1 MTNSLLEQMMRV
13 ILEEVT
19 QMWWFFLMSIL
30 LVGIIKGYRLDMRI
44 RNSVNRHGL
53 AGVVFAVLVGLVSPL
68 CACGI
73 LPIVI
78 SLAMM
83 GTPLA
88 PILALLATSPTMS
101 PDAFLLTWKGL
112 GAEWAWLKLGGA
124 SLLGLGV
131 GSMTLLLQR
140 QGILTGNLLRFA
152 PSYRADGT
160 PASAYEIGQEHGIPV
175 KTMTILPREERWR
188 FILDRTVDAGLFTG
202 KYLLLAIVLEAIIV
216 TLLPIQWIVGLVGQ
230 KSFSSVVVAA
240 LVGIPLPLNQI
251 PAIPVLAG
259 LLQKGM
265 NHGAALTLLL
275 AGPVTSL
282 PAIIALTG
290 LFKVRVMFFFLLSAL
305 AITILL
311 GWLGQYF
318 LPLKNYSF
326 PLT

>member
-1 MTNSLLEQMMRV
+1 MTTSLLQQMLTV
-13 ILEEVT
+13 IADEIS
-19 QMWWFFLMSIL
+19 QMWWFFLASIL

-44 RNSVNRHGL
+44 RNSVNHHGMT
-53 AGVVFAVLVGLVSPL
+53 GVVFAVLVGLVSPL

-83 GTPLA
+83 GTPIA

-101 PDAFLLTWKGL
+101 PDAFLLTWQGL

-124 SLLGLGV
+124 TLLGLGV
-131 GSMTLLLQR
+131 GSTTLLLQR
-140 QGILTGNLLRFA
+140 QGLLTGNLLRFA
-152 PSYRADGT
+152 PSYREDGT
-160 PASAYEIGQEHGIPV
+160 LASAYEIGQEHGLPV
-175 KTMTILPREERWR
+175 KTMTIRPREKRWR
-188 FILDRTVDAGLFTG
+188 FILDRTVDAGIFTG

-216 TLLPIQWIVGLVGQ
+216 TTLPMNWIIGLVGQ
-230 KSFSSVVVAA
+230 KSFTSVAVAA

-265 NHGAALTLLL
+265 NHGAAFTLLL

-290 LFKVRVMFFFLLSAL
+290 LFKLRVMLFFLLISLGIA
-305 AITILL
+305 ILL
-311 GWLGQYF
+311 GWSSQYF
-318 LPLKNYSF
+318 LPL
-326 PLT
+326 PA

>member
-1 MTNSLLEQMMRV
+1 MTPPLLQQMLTV
-13 ILEEVT
+13 IVDEIT
-19 QMWWFFLMSIL
+19 QMWWFFLASVF

-44 RNSVNRHGL
+44 RNSVNRHGVT
-53 AGVVFAVLVGLVSPL
+53 GVVVAVLVGLVSPL

-73 LPIVI
+73 LPIII

-124 SLLGLGV
+124 TFLGLGI
-131 GSMTLLLQR
+131 GFTTLLLQR
-140 QGILTGNLLRFA
+140 QGILCGNLLRIA
-152 PSYRADGT
+152 PSYRDDGT
-160 PASAYEIGQEHGIPV
+160 LASAYEIGREHGIPV
-175 KTMTILPREERWR
+175 KTMTILPRDNRWR

-202 KYLLLAIVLEAIIV
+202 KFLLLAIVLEAIIV
-216 TLLPIQWIVGLVGQ
+216 TTLPINWIV
-230 KSFSSVVVAA
+230 A
-240 LVGIPLPLNQI
+240 LVGEKSFFSVVIAALAGILLPLNQI

-265 NHGAALTLLL
+265 NHGAAFTLLL

-282 PAIIALTG
+282 PAIIALSG
-290 LFKVRVMFFFLLSAL
+290 VFKLRVMVFFLMTAL

-311 GWLGQYF
+311 GWSGQHF
-318 LPLKNYSF
+318 LPL
-326 PLT
+326 

>member
-1 MTNSLLEQMMRV
+1 MTTSLLQQMLTV
-13 ILEEVT
+13 IVDEIT
-19 QMWWFFLMSIL
+19 QMWWFFLASIL

-44 RNSVNRHGL
+44 RNSVNHHGM

-73 LPIVI
+73 LPIII

-88 PILALLATSPTMS
+88 PIMALLATSPTMS
-101 PDAFLLTWKGL
+101 PDAFLLTWQGL
-112 GAEWAWLKLGGA
+112 GPEWAWLKLGGA
-124 SLLGLGV
+124 TLLGLGV

-140 QGILTGNLLRFA
+140 QGFLTGKLLRFA
-152 PSYRADGT
+152 PSYRDDGSL
-160 PASAYEIGQEHGIPV
+160 ASAYELGQEHGIPV
-175 KTMTILPREERWR
+175 KTMTILPREKRWS
-188 FILDRTVDAGLFTG
+188 FILDRTIDAGIFTG

-216 TLLPIQWIVGLVGQ
+216 TILPINWIVGLVGQ
-230 KSFSSVVVAA
+230 KSFASVVIAA

-265 NHGAALTLLL
+265 NHGAAFTLLL

-282 PAIIALTG
+282 PAIIALSG
-290 LFKVRVMFFFLLSAL
+290 LFKMRVMIFFIMATLGI
-305 AITILL
+305 AITL
-311 GWLGQYF
+311 GWISLFF
-318 LPLKNYSF
+318 LPL
-326 PLT
+326 PV

>member
-1 MTNSLLEQMMRV
+1 MTASLLQQMLTV
-13 ILEEVT
+13 IGDEIT
-19 QMWWFFLMSIL
+19 QMWWFFLASIL

-44 RNSVNRHGL
+44 RNSVNHHGMT
-53 AGVVFAVLVGLVSPL
+53 GVVFAVLVGLVSPL

-73 LPIVI
+73 LPIII

-101 PDAFLLTWKGL
+101 PDAFLLTWQGL
-112 GAEWAWLKLGGA
+112 GPEWAWLKLGGA
-124 SLLGLGV
+124 TLLGLGV

-140 QGILTGNLLRFA
+140 QGLLTGKLLRFA
-152 PSYRADGT
+152 PSYRDDGSL
-160 PASAYEIGQEHGIPV
+160 ASAYELGQEHGIPV

-188 FILDRTVDAGLFTG
+188 FILDRTIDAGIFTG

-216 TLLPIQWIVGLVGQ
+216 TTLPINWIVGLVGQ
-230 KSFSSVVVAA
+230 KSFVSVVVAA

-265 NHGAALTLLL
+265 NHGAAFTLLL

-282 PAIIALTG
+282 PAIIALSG
-290 LFKVRVMFFFLLSAL
+290 LFKMRVMIFFVLTTLGI
-305 AITILL
+305 AITL
-311 GWLGQYF
+311 GWISLFF
-318 LPLKNYSF
+318 LPLS
-326 PLT
+326 T

>member
-1 MTNSLLEQMMRV
+1 MNSGLLQQMLTV
-13 ILEEVT
+13 IVDEIA
-19 QMWWFFLMSIL
+19 QMWWFFLASIL

-44 RNSVNRHGL
+44 RNSVNRHGMT
-53 AGVVFAVLVGLVSPL
+53 GVFFAVLVGLVSPL

-73 LPIVI
+73 LPIII

-101 PDAFLLTWKGL
+101 PDAFLLTWQGL

-124 SLLGLGV
+124 TLLGLGV
-131 GSMTLLLQR
+131 GCMTLLLQR
-140 QGILTGNLLRFA
+140 QGFLTGNLLRFA
-152 PSYRADGT
+152 PSYRDDGT
-160 PASAYEIGQEHGIPV
+160 LASAYDIGREHGIPV

-188 FILDRTVDAGLFTG
+188 FILDRTIDAGLFTG

-216 TLLPIQWIVGLVGQ
+216 TTLPLSWIVGLVGQ
-230 KSFSSVVVAA
+230 KSFTSVVVAA

-251 PAIPVLAG
+251 PAIPVVAG

-265 NHGAALTLLL
+265 TPGAAFTLLL

-282 PAIIALTG
+282 PAIIALSG
-290 LFKVRVMFFFLLSAL
+290 LFKMRVMIFFLLSIL
-305 AITILL
+305 GIAITL
-311 GWLGQYF
+311 GGLSLFF
-318 LPLKNYSF
+318 LPLS
-326 PLT
+326 T